1 MDLTEKIAYNAL
13 AVTNG
18 GDYAKLRK
26 ILEKYS
32 TWSNALNATQELF
45 PKTNSIDEWNKMKK
59 EGIDLI
65 MQSDQEYPAILKE
78 IAQPPHGLYV
88 KGNLADNHLTHVAIV
103 GTRRCTANGRN
114 IAYRF
119 GQEVAKAVIVSG
131 LALGIDTAAHE
142 GALAAGQKTIAVL
155 AGGLNNIYPAQ
166 NQKLAD
172 KIIASGG
179 ALISEYPYN
188 SGIHLGRFLARNRI
202 VSGLSSGVLIIEA
215 PQKSGSLSTAKFAIE
230 QNRNVYVLPGPS
242 NHPNY
247 KGSHDLIKSGA
258 SLVTEPSDILSD
270 LGLTV
275 NNLKSNLEKNI
286 NNLNNEEK
294 KIYDI
299 VKLAGEPVPIDKI
312 IENCKLE
319 PYVVSSTLTFLSM
332 KNIIK
337 ENFGFYE
344 IA

>member
-119 GQEVAKAVIVSG
+119 GQAVAKAVIVSG

-202 VSGLSSGVLIIEA
+202 DSPSPHRDTFSSS
-215 PQKSGSLSTAKFAIE
+215 P
-230 QNRNVYVLPGPS
+230 
-242 NHPNY
+242 
-247 KGSHDLIKSGA
+247 
-258 SLVTEPSDILSD
+258 
-270 LGLTV
+270 
-275 NNLKSNLEKNI
+275 
-286 NNLNNEEK
+286 
-294 KIYDI
+294 
-299 VKLAGEPVPIDKI
+299 
-312 IENCKLE
+312 
-319 PYVVSSTLTFLSM
+319 
-332 KNIIK
+332 
-337 ENFGFYE
+337 
-344 IA
+344 